1 MHQQSCSPGDNYS
14 RDKEMILA
22 EDWGS
27 RLILQAGERR
37 SETLSEV
44 LDAFQFLALH
54 EGNLRD

>member
-1 MHQQSCSPGDNYS
+1 
-14 RDKEMILA
+14 MILA